1 MADAGGVGVGLR
13 WRRRLR
19 RAMFLGARSFLRA
32 VGFARA
38 GAAGRVLGELQYRL
52 GGPGRRRMQADM
64 ARTLGRPPGDRAV
77 AAMLRDAYRVNTAAV
92 FEIMAMVDRRQN
104 AATLVARAEVEGL
117 EHLREALAAG
127 RGAILMAAHMG
138 NAALVPLCLAHA
150 GWAVSVLYKESRMMS
165 ADFFRAGL
173 ERYGIQGI
181 AANAGLRAYGEML
194 SALKQGRIVFL
205 MLDQGVKHAKDGQVH
220 RFLGKD
226 MPMPAGPAQL
236 ARAARAPVVPAA
248 TLAATP
254 RWRFAL
260 QPPIRLGEASLESDV
275 ATLVKATERNV
286 LAQPQLW
293 SWTQRRW
300 RKFAPAAL
308 P

>member
-1 MADAGGVGVGLR
+1 MAEVALRLRARRGLR
-13 WRRRLR
+13 RL
-19 RAMFLGARSFLRA
+19 MFLGARSALRG

-38 GAAGRVLGELQYRL
+38 GALGRFLGELQYRL
-52 GGPGRRRMQADM
+52 GGKARRRMQAEI
-64 ARTLGRPPGDRAV
+64 ALALGRPAEDPAV
-77 AAMLRDAYRVNTAAV
+77 PPMLREACRVNTAAV
-92 FEIMAMVDRRQN
+92 LEIMAMLDRRQDE
-104 AATLVARAEVEGL
+104 AMLVERAELEGL
-117 EHLREALAAG
+117 EHLRAALAEG
-127 RGAILMAAHMG
+127 RGAIIMAAHMG
-138 NAALVPLCLAHA
+138 NAALVPLCLANA
-150 GWAVSVLYKESRMMS
+150 GWPVSVLYKESRMMS
-165 ADFFRAGL
+165 ADFFLAGL

-181 AANAGLRAYGEML
+181 AANAGLRAYGQML
-194 SALKQGRIVFL
+194 AALKQGRIVFL
-205 MLDQGVKHAKDGQVH
+205 MLDQGVKHAKDGQMH

-275 ATLVKATERNV
+275 ATLVKATERIV

-308 P
+308 L